1 MKTHSTDLLSKH
13 FDLFS
18 EVMDFNEN
26 NQDVV
31 ICPSCD
37 FKLSYKNH
45 PVSFETAVNK
55 VISHS
60 LDTHK

>member
-18 EVMDFNEN
+18 AVMDFNES

-31 ICPSCD
+31 VCPSCD
-37 FKLSYKNH
+37 LKLSYKNH

-55 VISHS
+55 VIAHM
-60 LDTHK
+60 LENH